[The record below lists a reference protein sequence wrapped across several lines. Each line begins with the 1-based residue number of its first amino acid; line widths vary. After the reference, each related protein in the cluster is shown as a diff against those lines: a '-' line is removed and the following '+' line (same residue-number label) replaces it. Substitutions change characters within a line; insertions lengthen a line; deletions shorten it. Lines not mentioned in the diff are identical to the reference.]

1 MIIIDFHL
9 LSLIFIYYHYIIT
22 SQKKAKA
29 ALQIGTRQLAL
40 TERGGGSGDIK
51 IQAGPV
57 VYRAKS

>member
-9 LSLIFIYYHYIIT
+9 LSLIIIYYHYIT